1 MAITI
6 DDKPTTRK
14 VKVKRNF
21 ERDAYMFMRI
31 SGLLLLFLA
40 IQHTFLQIILND
52 VHDLSVNV
60 VADNWSR
67 LTRRFSEWVLMVFA
81 LAHGLNGLKNILEDY
96 VHSDGVMRT
105 IKMVLLAFYIITVVV
120 VSYAIITF
128 DPDAAREAVKALGG

>member
-96 VHSDGVMRT
+96 VHSDGAMRT